1 MTLRRR
7 TLIEAA
13 ASGLALLPLSMT
25 GCGTRP
31 PGPPGSVWVE
41 GEVRHG
47 GTALPFGV
55 IQFFGKDSGASGS
68 VRIRGGRFGLHL
80 KPGPYQVAIIAEETP
95 GHEDEK
101 GGYVPAKSLIS
112 ERYGDIKTSK
122 LEAEVNASMGGLRF
136 DLDR

>member
-1 MTLRRR
+1 MTVRRR
-7 TLIEAA
+7 TLIESGAA
-13 ASGLALLPLSMT
+13 ALALAVVFTL
-25 GCGTRP
+25 GCSTRP
-31 PGPPGSVWVE
+31 PGPPGSVWVD

-47 GTALPFGV
+47 GAALPFGV

-101 GGYVPAKSLIS
+101 GGYVPAKSLIP

-122 LEAEVNASMGGLRF
+122 LEAEVAPSPGRLRF